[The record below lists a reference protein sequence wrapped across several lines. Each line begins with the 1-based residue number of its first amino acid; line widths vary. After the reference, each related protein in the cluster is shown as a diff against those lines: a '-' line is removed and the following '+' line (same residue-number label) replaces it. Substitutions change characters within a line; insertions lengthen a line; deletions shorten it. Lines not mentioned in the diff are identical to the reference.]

1 MTEPRLKLTVKDDA
15 ERLRIGVRGGWIRIQ
30 EAVAWADNQI
40 ERTPQPHLALIDLAL
55 AHNRNREEVAGL
67 LDMVPGSANV
77 LLVMRRCLS
86 DILEVVERDPT
97 RGADAARW
105 LDSAAHRGDL
115 PESDFGFEPFML
127 NDVFALAEQGIC
139 GTVGEALDRLMDF
152 LREHARREG

>member
-67 LDMVPGSANV
+67 LDMVPGSAKCTVGNAAV
-77 LLVMRRCLS
+77 SERHTGSRRAGPNSGCRRC
-86 DILEVVERDPT
+86 
-97 RGADAARW
+97 
-105 LDSAAHRGDL
+105 
-115 PESDFGFEPFML
+115 
-127 NDVFALAEQGIC
+127 ALA
-139 GTVGEALDRLMDF
+139 
-152 LREHARREG
+152 